1 MIKNDSRQNPHKN
14 VLPPETN
21 DTTTT
26 DPWKI
31 FQIMAEFVE
40 GYQRLSHVMP
50 AVSIFGSAR
59 TEPSNPQYKLTVE
72 IAKLLS
78 KNNINVITGGGPG
91 IMDAGNLG
99 ASQGEGLSIGLNIQ
113 LPFEIQNNP
122 HQDIAVN
129 FKFFFSRKAMFIK
142 HSNACI
148 FMPGGFG
155 TLDELFEIATLI
167 QTQKKKKM
175 PLILVD
181 TNYWSGMVDWIKNRL
196 LAEGKISKEDLD
208 FFHLCDDAQS
218 VLKIVK
224 DHLDESGVK
233 AKSPKVEVNA
243 EPEGEGFQF

>member
-1 MIKNDSRQNPHKN
+1 MTKNDSRANPHKN
-14 VLPPETN
+14 ILPPESN
-21 DTTTT
+21 DTNTT

-59 TEPSNPQYKLTVE
+59 TEASNPQYKLTVE

-78 KNNINVITGGGPG
+78 ENNINVITGGGPG

-99 ASQGEGLSIGLNIQ
+99 ASKGDALSIGLNIQ
-113 LPFEIQNNP
+113 LPFEIQRNP
-122 HQDIAVN
+122 YQDIAVN
-129 FKFFFSRKAMFIK
+129 FRFFFSRKAMFIK
-142 HSNACI
+142 HSNACV

-167 QTQKKKKM
+167 QTQKKSKM
-175 PLILVD
+175 PLILVGTD
-181 TNYWSGMVDWIKNRL
+181 YWSGLVDWIKNRL

-208 FFHLCDDAQS
+208 FFHLVDDAKS
-218 VLKIVK
+218 VLNIVK
-224 DHLDESGVK
+224 NHLDGSK
-233 AKSPKVEVNA
+233 TKKPKQQDPTA
-243 EPEGEGFQF
+243 EDEKFQF